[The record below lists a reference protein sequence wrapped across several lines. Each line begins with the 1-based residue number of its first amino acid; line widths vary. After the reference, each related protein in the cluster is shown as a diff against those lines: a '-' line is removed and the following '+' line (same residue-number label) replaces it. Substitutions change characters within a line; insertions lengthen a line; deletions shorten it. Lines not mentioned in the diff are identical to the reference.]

1 MNGIAQTKGLFKE
14 LQPMFLE
21 IKGLER
27 SLRLVT
33 ADLTE
38 EELTEWRGEIES
50 IKSMITYSTKM
61 DHLGHCKNRISDL
74 LLKVLAERR
83 NMKNI
88 IFSL

>member
-14 LQPMFLE
+14 LHPLFTE
-21 IKGLER
+21 IKRLDR
-27 SLRLVT
+27 SLQMT
-33 ADLTE
+33 TSELTS
-38 EELTEWRGEIES
+38 EELVENRREIED
-50 IKSMITYSTKM
+50 IKSMITHSTKM
-61 DHLGHCKNRISDL
+61 DHLNICKNRISDL